1 MVRARVVDL
10 ESVPHFIVLSE
21 TEAMESE
28 SWTIQCEVVQ
38 QDMLGAGPPD
48 EDQIPV
54 EAQNF
59 DQVPFAFFGLGQQGP
74 GPVNQQQVQ
83 FQPAQQNV
91 PNQQLDGQAVNWDFW
106 PEELPAIGQ
115 QVVQEQV
122 VPPIQ
127 QAASGH

>member
-38 QDMLGAGPPD
+38 QDMLGVGPPD
-48 EDQIPV
+48 EDQILV

-59 DQVPFAFFGLGQQGP
+59 D
-74 GPVNQQQVQ
+74 
-83 FQPAQQNV
+83 
-91 PNQQLDGQAVNWDFW
+91 
-106 PEELPAIGQ
+106 
-115 QVVQEQV
+115 
-122 VPPIQ
+122 
-127 QAASGH
+127 